1 MSPWFSYFLPM
12 TVKNLSVVLSFNAR
26 KAIPHNTGLINSVA
40 TAAQQFVYVIKKDY
54 MLSNL

>member
-1 MSPWFSYFLPM
+1 M

-40 TAAQQFVYVIKKDY
+40 TAAQQHAVQFVNNWTKKIPRS
-54 MLSNL
+54 LAEF

>member
-1 MSPWFSYFLPM
+1 M

-26 KAIPHNTGLINSVA
+26 KAIPHNTGLIKSVA
-40 TAAQQFVYVIKKDY
+40 KAAQQFVYVIKKDY

>member
-1 MSPWFSYFLPM
+1 M